1 MNGTVTVLDKGEVRI
16 HSYMAPE
23 KSVNVTSQI
32 IETPERLIV
41 VDGQFL
47 GPFADEAAEYA
58 RSLGKP
64 IDRLVITHGHPD
76 HYAAAARWGAP
87 LVSLPEVRDAIL
99 ARGDVHLP
107 TGGLVPVADVTPDG
121 SVRVGE
127 EVVDGV
133 LLTFE
138 HVVGGE
144 AHDQLLIALPDHG
157 VLIAQD
163 LVYHDVHL
171 YFGERDID
179 GWQRAVSLLAQAE
192 GYDTV
197 LAGHGLPTTRR
208 SSANWSATSPTPRS
222 CSVTTARPTR
232 RPSRSATRSTADSS
246 SSTSPT
252 GPCSPGQQA
261 DPGMTT
267 GREAQCGP
275 ALRLPSARWSP
286 HCSGA
291 VVRAAPGS
299 SRSEPGDDESPRF
312 PGGSLLWAILG
323 SNQ

>member
-107 TGGLVPVADVTPDG
+107 TGGVVPVADVTPDG

-197 LAGHGLPTTRR
+197 LAGHGLPTTPAVFGELERYL
-208 SSANWSATSPTPRS
+208 
-222 CSVTTARPTR
+222 
-232 RPSRSATRSTADSS
+232 AD
-246 SSTSPT
+246 
-252 GPCSPGQQA
+252 
-261 DPGMTT
+261 
-267 GREAQCGP
+267 
-275 ALRLPSARWSP
+275 
-286 HCSGA
+286 
-291 VVRAAPGS
+291 AA
-299 SRSEPGDDESPRF
+299 ELLGDDGAAYKAAITKRYPEYGGQFVIDIANRSLF
-312 PGGSLLWAILG
+312 PGAAG
-323 SNQ
+323 

>member
-1 MNGTVTVLDKGEVRI
+1 MNGTITVLDKGDVRI
-16 HSYMAPE
+16 HSYMAPAN
-23 KSVNVTSQI
+23 SVNVTSQI
-32 IETPERLIV
+32 IETPTRLIV

-47 GPFADEAAEYA
+47 APFADEAAAYA

-76 HYAAAARWGAP
+76 HYAAAARWDAP
-87 LVSLPEVRDAIL
+87 IVALPEVRDAIL

-107 TGGLVPVADVTPDG
+107 TGDLVPVADVTPDG

-144 AHDQLLIALPDHG
+144 AHDQLLISLPNHG

-171 YFGERDID
+171 YFGERDIA
-179 GWQRAVSLLAQAE
+179 GWQHAVGLLEQAE

-197 LAGHGLPTTRR
+197 LAGHGLPTTPAVFAELERYL
-208 SSANWSATSPTPRS
+208 
-222 CSVTTARPTR
+222 
-232 RPSRSATRSTADSS
+232 AD
-246 SSTSPT
+246 
-252 GPCSPGQQA
+252 
-261 DPGMTT
+261 
-267 GREAQCGP
+267 
-275 ALRLPSARWSP
+275 
-286 HCSGA
+286 
-291 VVRAAPGS
+291 AA
-299 SRSEPGDDESPRF
+299 ELLGDDGAAYKAAIIDRYPGYGGQFVIDIANRYLF
-312 PGGSLLWAILG
+312 PEATH
-323 SNQ
+323 